1 MHRQPQSKREW
12 TYETHIHH
20 PSPSQGTRR
29 QDDPRDAKPPTKEEL
44 RIGDLQPYL
53 DLMADGRERTVSDVA
68 LRLKQLERVA
78 TYNLNQL
85 VNAGFLVQTKI
96 GGIVVW
102 KMKK

>member
-1 MHRQPQSKREW
+1 MKPTSITPAQAKALEDKMIREM
-12 TYETHIHH
+12 
-20 PSPSQGTRR
+20 P
-29 QDDPRDAKPPTKEEL
+29 KPPTKEEL

-85 VNAGFLVQTKI
+85 VNAGFLVQTKV

>member
-1 MHRQPQSKREW
+1 MKPTSITPAQAKALEDKMIREM
-12 TYETHIHH
+12 
-20 PSPSQGTRR
+20 P
-29 QDDPRDAKPPTKEEL
+29 KPPKKEEL

-85 VNAGFLVQTKI
+85 VNAGFLVQTKV

-102 KMKK
+102 KMKP